1 MARKRP
7 IRIVIAATD
16 PKQLT
21 ECRSAAATMPE
32 VALRDC
38 QPKHE
43 KPPAPPGSSRKGA
56 DEAAT
61 YQPLVVHTYHAPA
74 ADPTGALREWAEE
87 HRYTLGS
94 VSRLGIVWI
103 VDSADTPSQQPDTV
117 NGISSTTPTVGA
129 ISSQRL
135 AGREVPSVA
144 LPAGASPRE
153 LVLALRLLC
162 EVIRLKHQLQ
172 TRQLRTRRLRGKL
185 YRDSLTGL
193 YNRRGWEV
201 LSRLWWRRHQR
212 GTREFAVAVIDLD
225 HFKRINDEHGHAAG
239 DTVLRE
245 TGQQLRRSL
254 RAADRVFRLGGDEF
268 AVLLAVATP
277 DDAAAVVE
285 RVRHSV
291 SGVSDRVPEAAG
303 ISASAGVI
311 HTATA
316 ARENAA
322 ATEGSEALSPES
334 LLDAADRAMLRAKA
348 AGRNR
353 THSAERL

>member
-1 MARKRP
+1 MGRKPP

-21 ECRSAAATMPE
+21 ECRAAAATMPE
-32 VALRDC
+32 VALRDR

-43 KPPAPPGSSRKGA
+43 KRPAPPGSSRKDV

-74 ADPTGALREWAEE
+74 ADPTGTLHEWAEE
-87 HRYTLGS
+87 HRYTLGCAS
-94 VSRLGIVWI
+94 PLGIVWI
-103 VDSADTPSQQPDTV
+103 IDSSGRPSQQSDTV
-117 NGISSTTPTVGA
+117 NGVSSTALKVGTV
-129 ISSQRL
+129 SSQRL

-153 LVLALRLLC
+153 IVLALRLLG

-172 TRQLRTRRLRGKL
+172 TRNLRARRLRGKL
-185 YRDSLTGL
+185 YHDSLTGL

-201 LSRLWWRRHQR
+201 LSRLWWRRYQR
-212 GTREFAVAVIDLD
+212 GTREFAVAIIDLD
-225 HFKRINDEHGHAAG
+225 HFKHINDEHGHAAG

-316 ARENAA
+316 VHESAA
-322 ATEGSEALSPES
+322 ATGSSKVLSPES
-334 LLDAADRAMLRAKA
+334 LLNAADQAMLRAKA
-348 AGRNR
+348 DGRNR